1 MSLREEKPVRKSK
14 PNYITAVISITLVLL
29 NLGILAVVL
38 LLSKDLPNSVKEN
51 LEFQI
56 ELRNDMSSNE
66 IIALTKQ
73 VESEPYSKSVEFVS
87 KEDAAIMMQKEL
99 GEDFSSLLGYNPLY
113 ASLNLRINANFL
125 KNNEIIKI
133 KEDLIKSGAV
143 RSINYD
149 SELLAIIN
157 NYAGK
162 IIFPLVGFSILL
174 FIIALFLIDST
185 IRLSMYSKRFLVR
198 SMKLVGATEW
208 FISKPFIKS
217 GIFIGAVSGV
227 LASVILIAIVF
238 PLTNYF
244 LNISMLDNIMSYIA
258 IVTLLI
264 VLGILISILSTK
276 RAVNKYLKLNLNEL
290 Y

>member
-1 MSLREEKPVRKSK
+1 MSLREEKSVRKSK

-66 IIALTKQ
+66 IIAFTKQ
-73 VESEPYSKSVEFVS
+73 VESEAYTKSVEFVS

-162 IIFPLVGFSILL
+162 IIFPLIGFSILL
-174 FIIALFLIDST
+174 FLIALFLIDST

-217 GIFIGAVSGV
+217 GVFIGAVSGV
-227 LASVILIAIVF
+227 LASVILIAMVF

-264 VLGILISILSTK
+264 ILGILISILSTK
-276 RAVNKYLKLNLNEL
+276 RAVNKYLKLNLNDL

>member
-1 MSLREEKPVRKSK
+1 MSLREEKSVRKSK

-66 IIALTKQ
+66 IIAFTKQ
-73 VESEPYSKSVEFVS
+73 VESEAYTKSVEFVS
-87 KEDAAIMMQKEL
+87 KEDAAIIMQKEL

-149 SELLAIIN
+149 SELLTIIN

-162 IIFPLVGFSILL
+162 IIFPLIGFSILL

-217 GIFIGAVSGV
+217 GVFIGAVSGV
-227 LASVILIAIVF
+227 LASVILIAMVF

-264 VLGILISILSTK
+264 ILGILISILSTK
-276 RAVNKYLKLNLNEL
+276 RAVNKYLKLNLNDL